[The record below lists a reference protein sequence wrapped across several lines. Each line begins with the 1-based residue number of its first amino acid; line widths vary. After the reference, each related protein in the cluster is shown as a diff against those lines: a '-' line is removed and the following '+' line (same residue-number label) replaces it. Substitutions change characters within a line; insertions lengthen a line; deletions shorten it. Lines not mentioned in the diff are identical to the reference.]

1 MKLIKANVSYKTD
14 DGKKVNQT
22 FYVDAETFGDAE
34 ERVYKEL
41 TALSAESGLE
51 VKALGIVNFGEFVD
65 GDDEFWFKAVIY
77 TTLIDEVSAKEKK
90 TRCTMLINGV
100 SVESVTKQINAVKQP
115 TDELI
120 KVEKINIEGIIK

>member
-1 MKLIKANVSYKTD
+1 MRLIKANVSYKA
-14 DGKKVNQT
+14 DGKKVSAT
-22 FYVDAETFGDAE
+22 YYVDAETFGDAE
-34 ERVYKEL
+34 EKVYKEL
-41 TALSAESGLE
+41 TELSAESGLE

-65 GDDEFWFKAVIY
+65 GDEESWFKAVIY

-90 TRCTMLINGV
+90 TRYTMLINGV
-100 SVESVTKQINAVKQP
+100 SVESVTKQNNAVKQP

>member
-1 MKLIKANVSYKTD
+1 MTITKRLIKANVGSKTD
-14 DGKKVNQT
+14 EGKKVNQT
-22 FYVDAETFGDAE
+22 FYGDAETFTEAE
-34 ERVYKEL
+34 AKVIEEL
-41 TALSAESGLE
+41 GAVE
-51 VKALGIVNFGEFVD
+51 VKALEIVNFGEFVD
-65 GDDEFWFKAVIY
+65 GDNEFWFKAVID

-115 TDELI
+115 IDELI

>member
-1 MKLIKANVSYKTD
+1 MRLIKANVGYKTD
-14 DGKKVNQT
+14 YGKKVSAT
-22 FYVDAETFGDAE
+22 YYVDAETFTEAE
-34 ERVYKEL
+34 TRVIENL
-41 TALSAESGLE
+41 GAVE

-65 GDDEFWFKAVIY
+65 GDEESWFKAVIY

-90 TRCTMLINGV
+90 TRSTMLINGV
-100 SVESVTKQINAVKQP
+100 SVESVTKQINAVKQT

>member
-1 MKLIKANVSYKTD
+1 MRLIKANVSYKAD
-14 DGKKVNQT
+14 AKKVSAT
-22 FYVDAETFGDAE
+22 YYVDAETFTEAE
-34 ERVYKEL
+34 TRVIENL
-41 TALSAESGLE
+41 GAVE

-65 GDDEFWFKAVIY
+65 GDEEFWFKAVIY

-90 TRCTMLINGV
+90 TRYTMLINGV
-100 SVESVTKQINAVKQP
+100 SVESVTKQINAAKQP

>member
-1 MKLIKANVSYKTD
+1 MKLIKANVAYKA

-41 TALSAESGLE
+41 TELSAESGME
-51 VKALGIVNFGEFVD
+51 VKALGIVNFGELVD
-65 GDDEFWFKAVIY
+65 GDEEFWFKAVIY

>member
-1 MKLIKANVSYKTD
+1 MKLIKANVGYKTD
-14 DGKKVNQT
+14 EGKKVNQT
-22 FYVDAETFGDAE
+22 FYVEAETFTEAE
-34 ERVYKEL
+34 ARVIENL
-41 TALSAESGLE
+41 GAVE

-65 GDDEFWFKAVIY
+65 GDEELWFKAVIY

-90 TRCTMLINGV
+90 TRYTMLINGV

-115 TDELI
+115 TDELV

>member
-1 MKLIKANVSYKTD
+1 MRLIKANISYKA
-14 DGKKVNQT
+14 DGKKVSET
-22 FYVDAETFGDAE
+22 YYVDAETFTEAETSVRKFGD
-34 ERVYKEL
+34 V
-41 TALSAESGLE
+41 E

-65 GDDEFWFKAVIY
+65 GDEEFWFKAVIY

-90 TRCTMLINGV
+90 TRYTMLINGV